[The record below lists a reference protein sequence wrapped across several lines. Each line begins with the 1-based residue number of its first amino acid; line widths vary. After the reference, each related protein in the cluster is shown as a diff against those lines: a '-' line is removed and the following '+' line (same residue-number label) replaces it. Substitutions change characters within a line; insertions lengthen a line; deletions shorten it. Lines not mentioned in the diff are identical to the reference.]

1 MKYWYVIPARSGS
14 KGLPGKNRILFS
26 HTAEKVPKKIRSRVI
41 VSTDDPEIIEKS
53 KEYSFKVH
61 KRSAQNASDTASTR
75 DVLVEVAKNFEIP
88 PDDKIVLLY
97 LTYPG
102 RKWSDIVR
110 AKKLFTS
117 HNSTSLLCKKEVVQ
131 TPYLMFYERPGMTGS
146 KVIEHD
152 LCRRQDYEKCFMVSH
167 YIGIFSVKDLPTL
180 DTNLWRHD
188 TIFMKIN
195 DEVDVDYREDLNTFL
210 IGKENERKSNS

>member
-26 HTAEKVPKKIRSRVI
+26 HTANKIPKKVRDRVI
-41 VSTDDPEIIEKS
+41 VSTDDLEIIEKC
-53 KEYSFKVH
+53 KDYKFKVH
-61 KRSAQNASDTASTR
+61 KRSEQNSSDTASTR
-75 DVLVEVAKNFEIP
+75 DVLLEVVNSFKIA
-88 PDDKIVLLY
+88 PDDRIVLLY

-102 RKWSDIVR
+102 RKWSDIIR

-117 HNSTSLLCKKEVVQ
+117 HEATSLLCKKEATQ
-131 TPYLMFYERPGMTGS
+131 TPYLMFFDRPGLTGS
-146 KVIEHD
+146 KVIQHD

-167 YIGIFSVKDLPTL
+167 YIGIFKTKDLPTL

-210 IGKENERKSNS
+210 VGKENERKSNS